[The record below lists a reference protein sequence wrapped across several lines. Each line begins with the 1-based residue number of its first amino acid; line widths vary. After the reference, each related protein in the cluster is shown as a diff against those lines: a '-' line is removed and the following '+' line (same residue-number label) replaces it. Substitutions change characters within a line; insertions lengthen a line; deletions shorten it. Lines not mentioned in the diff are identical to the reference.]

1 MPKILTAVDADQTV
15 VSLLDAQ
22 AALSESAAVIRDYP
36 HVQAAMIS
44 SRVICSMPFTPLKF
58 TRAQKRILRVCG

>member
-1 MPKILTAVDADQTV
+1 MPKILTAVDADQIV
-15 VSLLDAQ
+15 VSLLGAQ

-44 SRVICSMPFTPLKF
+44 SRVIC
-58 TRAQKRILRVCG
+58 